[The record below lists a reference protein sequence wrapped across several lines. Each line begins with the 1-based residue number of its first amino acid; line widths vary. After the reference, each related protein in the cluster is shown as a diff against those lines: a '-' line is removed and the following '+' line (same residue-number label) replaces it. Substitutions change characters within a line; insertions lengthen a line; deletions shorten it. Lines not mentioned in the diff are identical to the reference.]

1 MNYFNIFTNAKNA
14 INNINLYGYS
24 ELEKTDISR
33 LLGAHLKYSGGY
45 QFINKEDIPEAYG
58 GANSLKNILTAL
70 DNLVLYKD
78 VTETTEVFDH
88 EDTLWFDKLYT
99 IAVSDA
105 LEYYHIDLSGG
116 DFKSL
121 SKDRT
126 AMLAENKRV
135 GAAMKFL
142 LEHGC
147 EFEYDGSRAKLRMPV
162 NHPANKHLHVGSK
175 LTPEYWDNSKTFLRY
190 DMYKTVTEKKTVAI
204 PKLNY

>member
-1 MNYFNIFTNAKNA
+1 MNYFNIFTNVKNA
-14 INNINLYGYS
+14 INNISFYGYS

-45 QFINKEDIPEAYG
+45 QFIDKEDIPEAYG
-58 GANSLKNILTAL
+58 GANPLKNILSAL

-78 VTETTEVFDH
+78 IIETTEVFDH

-121 SKDRT
+121 SRDRT
-126 AMLAENKRV
+126 AMLAENKRI
-135 GAAMKFL
+135 GEAMKFL

-147 EFEYDGSRAKLRMPV
+147 EFEYDGSRAKLKIPV
-162 NHPANKHLHVGSK
+162 NHPANNHLYIGSK
-175 LTPEYWDNSKTFLRY
+175 LAHEYWEKSLTFIKFVVH
-190 DMYKTVTEKKTVAI
+190 KTVTEKKTVAI
-204 PKLNY
+204 PKIN